1 MKKKHKTQNE
11 WTPFFTASRI
21 VGKTS
26 SSLDFQSVCFS
37 CQLNIFTCF
46 VFSLI
51 SQIVFVL
58 LPGRQPLHYHLCTN
72 IQLDDLEFKPNW
84 SLLILL
90 MISFAIHIFVNV
102 NIKILKAKK
111 QNSYDVINFHD
122 YIKCVDITAIEKQS
136 ISDFLTGFLSITAS
150 STLIFASL
158 IINWINPIEFTKVT
172 FLIFLSQNKAE
183 CNILPIA

>member
-1 MKKKHKTQNE
+1 
-11 WTPFFTASRI
+11 
-21 VGKTS
+21 
-26 SSLDFQSVCFS
+26 
-37 CQLNIFTCF
+37 
-46 VFSLI
+46 
-51 SQIVFVL
+51 
-58 LPGRQPLHYHLCTN
+58 
-72 IQLDDLEFKPNW
+72 
-84 SLLILL
+84 